1 MKAQARAVANMATTM
16 LKKTLILKED
26 QLFFFK
32 DKEYLH
38 LCKGEELE
46 KLHAHFKV
54 LPLTIVL
61 IEPPQTLNF
70 DENSLEDVVHIII
83 SQGRDYNLDLKDHT
97 NND

>member
-1 MKAQARAVANMATTM
+1 MATTM

-26 QLFFFK
+26 QLFFFEAK
-32 DKEYLH
+32 KYFH

-46 KLHAHFKV
+46 KLHVHLKV
-54 LPLTIVL
+54 FPLTIILV
-61 IEPPQTLNF
+61 EPPQASDF

-83 SQGRDYNLDLKDHT
+83 GQGRDCNLDLRNHT

>member
-1 MKAQARAVANMATTM
+1 MKARACAITNMATTT

-32 DKEYLH
+32 TKEYFH
-38 LCKGEELE
+38 LCKREELE

-54 LPLTIVL
+54 LPLTIILV
-61 IEPPQTLNF
+61 EPPQA
-70 DENSLEDVVHIII
+70 SEDVVHIII
-83 SQGRDYNLDLKDHT
+83 GQGRDCNLDLRNHT

>member
-32 DKEYLH
+32 VK
-38 LCKGEELE
+38 
-46 KLHAHFKV
+46 
-54 LPLTIVL
+54 
-61 IEPPQTLNF
+61 EPPQTLNF

-83 SQGRDYNLDLKDHT
+83 SQGRDCNLDLKDHT